1 VIRRLPLQLEQFAI
15 LMILLV
21 AGKATAYVYLDW
33 SEVLLLVVSAAVIE
47 HGLLWIKHR
56 TITYFSFSALS
67 TSLGVALM
75 LAAPT
80 VWIYLLVLLLALFQK
95 HFVIVEHRHFFNPS
109 NFALIAAMMLFYGR
123 AHIVTGQMG
132 EAWWIE
138 LLVVVLAALI
148 LVRADRWRI
157 PIVFVISYLLFQ
169 YAWVAGYDPML
180 RFEDVWERF
189 YSVSFLIFVAFMLT
203 DPRVTPSGGWQQA
216 AFGVMVALLATG
228 MDRWF
233 GFRVQH
239 LFVVLFGI
247 SLWVPLIESGRSASQ
262 RMWRVTLI
270 LFLLAI
276 GAIIT
281 IEHQPPYYYEMSR

>member
-1 VIRRLPLQLEQFAI
+1 LPLQLEQFVI
-15 LMILLV
+15 LLVLLV
-21 AGKATAYVYLDW
+21 AGKTMAHVYLGW
-33 SEVLLLVVSAAVIE
+33 GEVLLLVVSAAVIE

-56 TITYFSFSALS
+56 TISYFSFSALS

-75 LAAPT
+75 LAAPA
-80 VWIYLLVLLLALFQK
+80 VWIYLLVLLLALIQK
-95 HFVIVEHRHFFNPS
+95 HFLTIQNRHFFNPS
-109 NFALIAAMMLFYGR
+109 NFALIIAMVFFYRR

-157 PIVFVISYLLFQ
+157 PIVFVLSYLLFQ
-169 YAWVAGYDPML
+169 SVWVVGYDPML
-180 RFEDVWERF
+180 LFEDVWERF
-189 YSVSFLIFVAFMLT
+189 YSVSFLIFIAFMLT

-216 AFGVMVALLATG
+216 VFGVMVALLATG

-262 RMWRVTLI
+262 QMWKVTVI
-270 LFLLAI
+270 LFILAI
-276 GAIIT
+276 GAIIV
-281 IEHQPPYYYEMSR
+281 IENQPPYYYEMSR